1 MSRAFFMK
9 KALCEKSMKRRA
21 IIKEET
27 KKTQENEKNAGI
39 YLDFANFTDI
49 YNFIKI
55 VNCTTIY
62 NIYSSIICNR
72 TRVVDCIGII

>member
-49 YNFIKI
+49 YNF
-55 VNCTTIY
+55 C
-62 NIYSSIICNR
+62 
-72 TRVVDCIGII
+72 